1 MVAAAI
7 VMLVANR
14 ALPEAMADR
23 AFWEKAAFWGAWLL
37 AMAHAWWRTAPV
49 RQARIAPAWREQCW
63 AIAVLAVLAV
73 LLNWATTGDHLVKT
87 VFTQTYW
94 PVAGLDLSLLV
105 AAAIA
110 AFAARRLL
118 RREQGLGVGQRSAE
132 AAVEDDEP
140 IGLPGAVVTSKTAL
154 NPASST

>member
-1 MVAAAI
+1 
-7 VMLVANR
+7 
-14 ALPEAMADR
+14 
-23 AFWEKAAFWGAWLL
+23 
-37 AMAHAWWRTAPV
+37 
-49 RQARIAPAWREQCW
+49 
-63 AIAVLAVLAV
+63 
-73 LLNWATTGDHLVKT
+73 VKT

-94 PVAGLDLSLLV
+94 PVAGLDLSLLA

-140 IGLPGAVVTSKTAL
+140 MGLPGAVVTSKTAL